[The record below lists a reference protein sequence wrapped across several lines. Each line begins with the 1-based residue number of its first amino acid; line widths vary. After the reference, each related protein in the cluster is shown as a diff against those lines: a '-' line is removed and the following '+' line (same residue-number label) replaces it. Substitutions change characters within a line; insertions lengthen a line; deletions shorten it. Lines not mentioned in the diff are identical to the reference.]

1 MLLCFP
7 TRHSRAMPSR
17 TARARH
23 SLETPFPSLSY
34 CKYATQAGNNPTS
47 HHTIPHPIIPVQPAN
62 FIFGIVPVQRISFIF
77 GDSQRNLATAAQR
90 VSFIFGDGQ
99 RNLATAAQRVSFIFG
114 DCQRNLATACATRIF
129 YLWRRPAQVGDSR
142 AYLWRRP
149 AQLGDGQRKCGNVNS
164 R

>member
-1 MLLCFP
+1 
-7 TRHSRAMPSR
+7 MPSR

-99 RNLATAAQRVSFIFG
+99 RNLATA
-114 DCQRNLATACATRIF
+114 CATRIF
-129 YLWRRPAQVGDSR
+129 
-142 AYLWRRP
+142 YLWRRP